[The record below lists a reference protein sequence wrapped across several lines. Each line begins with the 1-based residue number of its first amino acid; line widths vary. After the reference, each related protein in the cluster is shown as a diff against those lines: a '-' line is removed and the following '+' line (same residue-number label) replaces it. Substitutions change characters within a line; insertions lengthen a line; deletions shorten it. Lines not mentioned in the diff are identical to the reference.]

1 MSDADAFNRPS
12 YCAYQSVSFCIISS
26 PQNQITSGWC
36 MLICGP
42 GGRRTEVVDR
52 DRGRVPIQRVQVPGG
67 AEVVRAERKTHDLL

>member
-1 MSDADAFNRPS
+1 
-12 YCAYQSVSFCIISS
+12 
-26 PQNQITSGWC
+26 
-36 MLICGP
+36 MLICCP